1 MNMFMWIMLNLSLVF
16 MWVKHPLSMVLIIIL
31 QTLIISVMTGMIL
44 SSFWFSYIIM
54 MIMMS
59 GMLVLFIY
67 MASIA
72 SNEKFKFSIIL
83 FSMMILSS
91 PMILFLNYDNEM
103 MNMNKT
109 TTLNM
114 ILNNLFS
121 GTTMIITMV
130 MVVYLLYTMI
140 TVSKIVNINEGPLRI
155 KK

>member
-1 MNMFMWIMLNLSLVF
+1 MNMFMWIMLNLSLTF
-16 MWVKHPLSMVLIIIL
+16 MSVKHPLSMVLIIIL
-31 QTLIISVMTGMIL
+31 QTLTISVMIGMML

-67 MASIA
+67 MASVA

-83 FSMMILSS
+83 TMMMILNS
-91 PMILFLNYDNEM
+91 PILFLNYDNEM

-121 GTTMIITMV
+121 GVTMMITIIMV
-130 MVVYLLYTMI
+130 MYLLYTMI

>member
-31 QTLIISVMTGMIL
+31 QTLTISVMTGMIM

-83 FSMMILSS
+83 FMMMILSS

>member
-16 MWVKHPLSMVLIIIL
+16 MWVKHPLSMVLVIIL
-31 QTLIISVMTGMIL
+31 QTLTISVMTGMVL

-83 FSMMILSS
+83 FTMVILNS

-121 GTTMIITMV
+121 GTTMIITMIMV
-130 MVVYLLYTMI
+130 MYLLYTMI

>member
-1 MNMFMWIMLNLSLVF
+1 MNMFMWVMLNLSLVF
-16 MWVKHPLSMVLIIIL
+16 MWVKHPLSMVMVIML
-31 QTLIISVMTGMIL
+31 QTMTISVMTGMVL

-59 GMLVLFIY
+59 GMLVLFVY

-72 SNEKFKFSIIL
+72 SNEKFKMSIIL
-83 FSMMILSS
+83 LILV
-91 PMILFLNYDNEM
+91 ILNLPIVLFVNYDNEM

-121 GTTMIITMV
+121 GATMIITMI

-140 TVSKIVNINEGPLRI
+140 TVSKIVSINEGPLRI

>member
-1 MNMFMWIMLNLSLVF
+1 MNLFMWIMLNLSLVF
-16 MWVKHPLSMVLIIIL
+16 MWIKHPLSMVMIIIL
-31 QTLIISVMTGMIL
+31 QTLTISMMIGMIM

-59 GMLVLFIY
+59 GMLVLFVY

-72 SNEKFKFSIIL
+72 SNEKFKFSITLFIMAIL
-83 FSMMILSS
+83 NLPMM
-91 PMILFLNYDNEM
+91 MFNYDNEM
-103 MNMNKT
+103 LNLNKT
-109 TTLNM
+109 TTMNM

-121 GTTMIITMV
+121 GATMMITMMMII
-130 MVVYLLYTMI
+130 YLLYTMI